1 MPDAKGTVERRSYR
15 LTGPA
20 ALMVVGTIVG
30 LVVLKEVFVAA
41 HRPISWAVAAVAAAV
56 ILDPVVDHLARHIR
70 RVPAVL
76 LTFLAIGVVGVG
88 IAYVVFDEME
98 AALDR
103 LQVEAPA
110 AADAIE
116 DREDR
121 VGELA
126 RDFGL
131 SARVD
136 DAVAA
141 LDARVAGGEEV
152 LVSTAGTAPAYLV
165 CAILTIFLL
174 TFGPRMAQAAL
185 EQDPDDDRRRRT
197 AAVLGPAVRH
207 ARSAVLLSVLEAVVV
222 GTVVAAIGSALDVP
236 TPIALGFAAGV
247 FSLFP
252 HVGLILGCVPLLLL
266 TLGFRSLTAAIVL
279 TILVIAAQLADSFLL
294 RPHLAEQSVEI
305 GLVIPWVVALL
316 GYSIYGI
323 GGAVYG
329 SIYAVFGLAVLD
341 QLDRE
346 NRRRTSS
353 PL

>member
-1 MPDAKGTVERRSYR
+1 MPDAKGTVERRSLR
-15 LTGPA
+15 LTGTA
-20 ALMVVGTIVG
+20 ALTVVGTIVG
-30 LVVLKEVFVAA
+30 LVVVKEVFVAA

-56 ILDPVVDHLARHIR
+56 ILDPVVDRLARHIR

-88 IAYVVFDEME
+88 IAYVIFDEME

-103 LQVEAPA
+103 LQEEAPA

-116 DREDR
+116 DRDDR
-121 VGELA
+121 IGELA

-136 DAVAA
+136 DAVGA
-141 LDARVAGGEEV
+141 LDERVAGGEEV

-174 TFGPRMAQAAL
+174 TFGPRMAHAAL

-197 AAVLGPAVRH
+197 AAVLSPAVRH
-207 ARSAVLLSVLEAVVV
+207 ARSAILLSVLEAVVV

-252 HVGLILGCVPLLLL
+252 HVGLILGCIPLLLL

-279 TILVIAAQLADSFLL
+279 TILVLAAQLADSFLL
-294 RPHLAEQSVEI
+294 RPHIAEQSVEI
-305 GLVIPWVVALL
+305 GLVVPWVVALL
-316 GYSIYGI
+316 GYSVYGV

-329 SIYAVFGLAVLD
+329 TMYAVFALAVLD

-353 PL
+353 PI